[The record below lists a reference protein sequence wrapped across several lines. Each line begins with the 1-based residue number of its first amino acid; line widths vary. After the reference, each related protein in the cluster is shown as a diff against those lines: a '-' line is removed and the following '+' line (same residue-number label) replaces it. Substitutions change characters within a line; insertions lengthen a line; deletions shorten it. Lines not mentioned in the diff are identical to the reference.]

1 MLVVSDRE
9 ASLWRP
15 RTFRD
20 WCVLGL
26 TVAVFLT
33 TYVVVFVVTGSG
45 DSVRTALRDGIVIL
59 VLTWLVTY
67 AWERWRRRGRS

>member
-9 ASLWRP
+9 AGLWRP

-20 WCVLGL
+20 WCGLAL

-33 TYVVVFVVTGSG
+33 TYVLVFVFTGSG
-45 DSVRTALRDGIVIL
+45 DSVGTALRDGIVLL
-59 VLTWLVTY
+59 VLMCLVTY
-67 AWERWRRRGRS
+67 AWERWRRRGR